1 MLITIDSSWKAHGK
15 IFKKNMLSVLELRSI
30 SSSQMVLLP
39 HWYLITEGTPGR
51 KHYFSKFK
59 VTEKV
64 RNNFW
69 SLLTVHLSIILVTDQ
84 LNAPILVFIM
94 TLLYLST
101 CFEHN
106 RAHHQE
112 VKIVSHSSWH
122 HHTLQAAFRWTGWER
137 TAVLTQPVHRTVA
150 CSVWWCQMLCDTI
163 LTSWWW
169 ARLCSK
175 QVEEYNKLIIKQEL
189 VHYVGQWLKLYWDTL
204 SAKPQNFRKVD

>member
-1 MLITIDSSWKAHGK
+1 MLPSSVRRINRLTSLAIFFTTSWHIKKILLKCTQSSEFQSFRMLITIDSSWKAHGK

-112 VKIVSHSSWH
+112 VKIVSHSIWH
-122 HHTLQAAFRWTGWER
+122 HHTLQAVVRCTSPAECDDARCCVIQFWPPDDEHGC
-137 TAVLTQPVHRTVA
+137 A
-150 CSVWWCQMLCDTI
+150 CNM
-163 LTSWWW
+163 
-169 ARLCSK
+169 
-175 QVEEYNKLIIKQEL
+175 
-189 VHYVGQWLKLYWDTL
+189 
-204 SAKPQNFRKVD
+204 